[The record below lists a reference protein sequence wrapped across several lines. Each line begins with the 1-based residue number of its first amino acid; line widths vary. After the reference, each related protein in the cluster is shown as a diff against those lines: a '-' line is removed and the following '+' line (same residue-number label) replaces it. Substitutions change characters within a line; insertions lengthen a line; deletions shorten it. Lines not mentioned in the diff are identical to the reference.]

1 MKSYDVASYENRDLH
16 TLIKVC
22 IIFTALVFETPYH
35 SVGARFSKIAQGFN
49 RKQILPNTWRVLLL
63 LIYEE
68 DTLALHCTL
77 TIPRAKKLIINCH
90 YYRERC

>member
-35 SVGARFSKIAQGFN
+35 SVGARFSKIPQGFN
-49 RKQILPNTWRVLLL
+49 RKQILPNTWRVLLILIARTTSKRNQL
-63 LIYEE
+63 LNV
-68 DTLALHCTL
+68 
-77 TIPRAKKLIINCH
+77 IITVKVV
-90 YYRERC
+90 R